1 MLSLILSV
9 LCVTTN
15 KSFVEEVPR
24 QGVVIKSKRPDKE
37 YIEACNKSRKCRLL
51 REAGYYEAR
60 NQSDKGV
67 AAVMHVILNRVNHK
81 AWASSVEGVLSAPHQ
96 FSYRFDGSMKK
107 GFAEKEQRDRIAVI
121 AMKVVEGEI
130 PSPVGLAV
138 FYHSTQVFPS
148 WRNRVQY
155 VGRIGSHLFYK

>member
-1 MLSLILSV
+1 MF
-9 LCVTTN
+9 TTN
-15 KSFVEEVPR
+15 KNVVEEIPKA
-24 QGVVIKSKRPDKE
+24 VVKSEKTNKE
-37 YIEACNKSRKCRLL
+37 YIDACKKSRKCTLL
-51 REAGYYEAR
+51 LEAGYYEAR

-121 AMKVVEGEI
+121 AMKVVEGKI
-130 PSPVGLAV
+130 PSPVGKAV
-138 FYHSTQVFPS
+138 FYHSDAVSPYWSKKVKF
-148 WRNRVQY
+148 VKK
-155 VGRIGSHLFYK
+155 VGRHLFYQ

>member
-1 MLSLILSV
+1 M
-9 LCVTTN
+9 TTN
-15 KSFVEEVPR
+15 KTVVEEVPR
-24 QGVVIKSKRPDKE
+24 QEVIVKSKKTDKE

-130 PSPVGLAV
+130 PSPVGMAV

-155 VGRIGSHLFYK
+155 VDKIGSHLFYK

>member
-1 MLSLILSV
+1 M
-9 LCVTTN
+9 TTN
-15 KSFVEEVPR
+15 KTVVEEVPR
-24 QGVVIKSKRPDKE
+24 QGVVVRSKKTDKE
-37 YIEACNKSRKCRLL
+37 YIEDCNKSRKCRLL

-81 AWASSVEGVLSAPHQ
+81 AWASSVEGVLSEPHQ

-121 AMKVVEGEI
+121 AMKVIEGKI
-130 PSPVGLAV
+130 PSPVGKAV
-138 FYHSTQVFPS
+138 FYHSDAVSPYWSRKVKFV
-148 WRNRVQY
+148 RK
-155 VGRIGSHLFYK
+155 VGRHLFYQ